1 MQFARSML
9 RQMLHA
15 CVDFALAESTAL
27 TQRIQDDIFYSA
39 ERSLRTD
46 EQNLLWTSFQGLN
59 KRARDF
65 NRILQQQLPG
75 MLQKSLDSDSIAAL
89 SDVEANQKLKL
100 VDVEDVEREVLI
112 TNNIRLLE
120 DLCSETLAGLTHRV
134 CLLKGHSSPS
144 IYYNPFR
151 PEAFVRGFVAAWE
164 EFDGNRL
171 STRAVLRAL
180 RMQNF
185 LPLNA
190 LYTDLNTMLI
200 DKGVIP
206 QSGFMIKR
214 ESPTPGSRG
223 GAGSGGG
230 AGSQD
235 KELWN
240 RSPEGGHRPVDTSA
254 TQQINLANMA
264 MLAGLP
270 LGASTSGLANVP
282 PNWQF
287 NPARFMQQLGV
298 LLEQFGRLSPG
309 GGVIARAEVLSGG
322 ASPMVAAPDS
332 ALLRRL
338 EALQAQPWRGAAPG
352 GAAVTGEV
360 EQVPGI
366 PGEPGVS
373 AEGFIDGFTVG
384 ANYGTIDSENAEPAA
399 LPGAWLLEQIG
410 AGEEAQ
416 QASEIDR
423 ATIEML
429 ARIFD
434 FVLQDRAIPAEIKA
448 LIAQL
453 QVPVLKAALIDRE
466 FFLREEH
473 PARRLVDM
481 MARAGVHWNREAG
494 PEDPLFKGFENA
506 VERAHTFGD
515 DLTLFDDIVND
526 FQETLEAQESRT
538 EEEVADKIEKAA
550 HDEATA
556 FAVEEVEK
564 RVARRFELA
573 DIGATLGRFLDEHWR
588 RVLIRRCVER
598 DDEPELWSQSLEAMD
613 VLIWSV
619 LPKINS
625 IERGELLKSLPGL
638 LRHINESLDMVEWSG
653 PDRDR
658 FMKYL
663 MDTHAT
669 VVRTAVPQVAPGS
682 VPMSTPRLAQ
692 DSTVDEVA
700 AKPKS
705 GMTQF
710 GVERGDWFV
719 LEMGEETSLR
729 YRLSWVS
736 PMRTKYIF
744 TSREGER
751 AIVKNDLE
759 LTDMLKSGALR
770 KLDTSPVVQR
780 AIAATLLAPSI
791 SAVPVTA

>member
-1 MQFARSML
+1 MQFARSTL

-134 CLLKGHSSPS
+134 CLLKGHSAPS

-206 QSGFMIKR
+206 QTGFMIKR
-214 ESPTPGSRG
+214 ESPTPGSKG
-223 GAGSGGG
+223 GGSGN
-230 AGSQD
+230 SQD

-240 RSPEGGHRPVDTSA
+240 RSPEGGNRPMDTSA

-270 LGASTSGLANVP
+270 MGASASGLANVP
-282 PNWQF
+282 PDWQF

-338 EALQAQPWRGAAPG
+338 ETLQAQPWRGAAPG
-352 GAAVTGEV
+352 TVTGPLV
-360 EQVPGI
+360 AVDQVPGI

-384 ANYGTIDSENAEPAA
+384 SQFGTLNSENAEQSA
-399 LPGAWLLEQIG
+399 LPSAWLLEQIG

-453 QVPVLKAALIDRE
+453 QVPVLKGALIDRE

-481 MARAGVHWNREAG
+481 MARAGVHWNRESGAD
-494 PEDPLFKGFENA
+494 DPLYKAFEDA

-515 DLTLFDDIVND
+515 DLTLFDQIVND
-526 FQETLEAQESRT
+526 FQETLDAHESRT

-550 HDEATA
+550 LDEAHS

-573 DIGATLGRFLDEHWR
+573 DIGATLGRFLDDHWR
-588 RVLIRRCVER
+588 RVLIKRCIGR

-638 LRHINESLDMVEWSG
+638 LRHINESLDMIEWSG
-653 PDRDR
+653 PERDR

-669 VVRTAVPQVAPGS
+669 VVRTAVPQVLPGS

-700 AKPKS
+700 AKPPS

-751 AIVKNDLE
+751 AIVKNDAE

-780 AIAATLLAPSI
+780 AIAATLLAPSNSHMPAI
-791 SAVPVTA
+791 A